1 MDEWPLLVLLSVC
14 LSASAMQRS
23 EGALGIG
30 QTPVNC
36 VLSILYFLLCV
47 LFYVLYFNQQ
57 YVTWLALMQYMDKHR
72 LVGPIHR
79 RWSMVDWGAIS
90 GVVEAPVVGW

>member
-23 EGALGIG
+23 EGGALGRPPSNI
-30 QTPVNC
+30 C

-47 LFYVLYFNQQ
+47 LFYVLYFDQQ
-57 YVTWLALMQYMDKHR
+57 YVTWLALMRCMDKHG
-72 LVGPIHR
+72 LVGPIHW

>member
-1 MDEWPLLVLLSVC
+1 MAAGSIVSLPQC
-14 LSASAMQRS
+14 LSNATIRR
-23 EGALGIG
+23 GIG

-47 LFYVLYFNQQ
+47 LFYVLYFDQQ
-57 YVTWLALMQYMDKHR
+57 YVTWLALMQCMDKHR
-72 LVGPIHR
+72 LVGPIHW

-90 GVVEAPVVGW
+90 GVVEAPVVGR

>member
-1 MDEWPLLVLLSVC
+1 MAAAGSIVSLPQC
-14 LSASAMQRS
+14 LSNATIRR
-23 EGALGIG
+23 GGIG

-47 LFYVLYFNQQ
+47 LFYVLYFDQK
-57 YVTWLALMQYMDKHR
+57 YVTWLALMRCMDKHG
-72 LVGPIHR
+72 LVGPIHW

-90 GVVEAPVVGW
+90 GVVEAPMVGW

>member
-1 MDEWPLLVLLSVC
+1 MAAAGSIVSLPQPQQCNDQKGHWADP
-14 LSASAMQRS
+14 
-23 EGALGIG
+23 
-30 QTPVNC
+30 PVNC

-47 LFYVLYFNQQ
+47 LFYVLYFDQK
-57 YVTWLALMQYMDKHR
+57 YVTWLALMRCMDKHG